1 MSFFS
6 DYGIS
11 FLCPWLPNVTLR
23 HSSYF
28 YWNHLY
34 THRPNEIINSLQQQT
49 SRTRKLQKFPKL
61 PIRNLKDSKGVI
73 EALSSPDRP
82 HIIEI
87 EYRINADT
95 PFVEVMKSTLENLY
109 PDLQSK
115 EYLFEPIMLKEAFF
129 NGVEVTYLNEGRKIS
144 KQKISFGS
152 FFNSSNDTE
161 RMNAL
166 STSELLFDEDD
177 ISCQEK
183 ADLLLN
189 SLILT
194 EHRLLACQA
203 EVDTIIAEQ
212 ESEEFEGRTLR
223 ESWIQSIESMR
234 EELART
240 VGGLP
245 GMASH
250 MLNEVLG

>member
-1 MSFFS
+1 
-6 DYGIS
+6 
-11 FLCPWLPNVTLR
+11 
-23 HSSYF
+23 
-28 YWNHLY
+28 
-34 THRPNEIINSLQQQT
+34 
-49 SRTRKLQKFPKL
+49 
-61 PIRNLKDSKGVI
+61 
-73 EALSSPDRP
+73 
-82 HIIEI
+82 
-87 EYRINADT
+87 
-95 PFVEVMKSTLENLY
+95 
-109 PDLQSK
+109 
-115 EYLFEPIMLKEAFF
+115 MLKEAFF

-245 GMASH
+245 RMASH

>member
-1 MSFFS
+1 M
-6 DYGIS
+6 
-11 FLCPWLPNVTLR
+11 
-23 HSSYF
+23 
-28 YWNHLY
+28 
-34 THRPNEIINSLQQQT
+34 
-49 SRTRKLQKFPKL
+49 RKLQEFPKL

-152 FFNSSNDTE
+152 FFNSS
-161 RMNAL
+161 
-166 STSELLFDEDD
+166 ELLFDEDD

-223 ESWIQSIESMR
+223 ESWIQSIESIR

>member
-28 YWNHLY
+28 YWNRLY

-49 SRTRKLQKFPKL
+49 SRTRKLQEFPKL

-95 PFVEVMKSTLENLY
+95 PFVEVMKSTLKNLY